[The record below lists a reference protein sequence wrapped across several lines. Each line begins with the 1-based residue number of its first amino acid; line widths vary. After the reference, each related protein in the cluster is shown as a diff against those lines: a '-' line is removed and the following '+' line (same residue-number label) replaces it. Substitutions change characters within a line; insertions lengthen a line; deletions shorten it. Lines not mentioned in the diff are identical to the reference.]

1 MSRTLRVHPGTGR
14 VASWRGLELSE
25 PTDLPPNVMFDAE
38 RCLAAI
44 VPDGYE
50 KGNVYWHRFEDEQ
63 LENLEVLDLVF
74 QISGTPEAAE
84 AACMVIGAYLKT
96 VFEQVQTGA
105 WHSSVR
111 VLYSDNPAYDRGE
124 PVPSVF
130 IYRIYPNVEGMCEEH
145 PEMLLGAPMGMY
157 HCPVCGEM
165 QLAGMPHV
173 TNSVE
178 PSKE

>member
-84 AACMVIGAYLKT
+84 AACMVIGAYLKKKEPI
-96 VFEQVQTGA
+96 FA
-105 WHSSVR
+105 AIA
-111 VLYSDNPAYDRGE
+111 VLE
-124 PVPSVF
+124 ILV
-130 IYRIYPNVEGMCEEH
+130 
-145 PEMLLGAPMGMY
+145 
-157 HCPVCGEM
+157 
-165 QLAGMPHV
+165 LAFAASGIVGGGGH
-173 TNSVE
+173 
-178 PSKE
+178 